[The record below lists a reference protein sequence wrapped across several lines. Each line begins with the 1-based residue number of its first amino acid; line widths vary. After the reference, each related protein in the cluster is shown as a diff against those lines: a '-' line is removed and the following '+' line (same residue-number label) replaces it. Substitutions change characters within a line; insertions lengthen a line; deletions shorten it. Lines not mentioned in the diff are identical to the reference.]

1 MSSDAEEDAS
11 APRIQ
16 VAAQALAE
24 YLRGIGEEA
33 VLWDEDDFSD
43 LPEKAQ
49 ALLLALLDSVVRKV
63 DPQGGGFSPEEK
75 AILSSIQEDLGLAT
89 RDQVNHCRAASPGG
103 VGCVKT
109 PRVPLLKNLGV
120 CSVHKYWQILSAWM
134 VPGKLLVDAVDCCN
148 CLGGEQVEK
157 DKLTCMG
164 CGKGVHQECLE
175 AWVAALDPSNLP
187 EDFQVKDVDYWTCSS
202 CLATDWPR
210 VSLAGMWLRG
220 EDSERCFLLMPH
232 EALVTGREELCGT
245 AYQKAIE
252 QSDAGELA
260 PGFLVLKAKERPSRT
275 GGQSF
280 SLFSKRTSGSGQ
292 ISLAGRGKEKVP
304 AGASQGRADW
314 PEQEEESS
322 AVEAPGAA
330 PESNLQAEI
339 RRAVQQEMRAHG
351 GQGAGRLAFPGTKRG
366 LFTNVGSMVD
376 GSQWGVKS
384 GHEGAM
390 NDANSAMREPYTG
403 QGSSMGKHWGRVV
416 EHLIGQSSVS
426 VRLNGFM
433 PGSAVRAQQFTVSE
447 EGHLMVADSGS
458 LAVPPQ
464 ATWLRWVDARIRAW
478 KAVGDSE
485 IGVYNPSHED
495 FLFFTTMANVVIMR
509 YKWLRAVAA
518 DLQAGYDCHPW
529 SVVWRYLVLTV
540 QREFMGQPGFS
551 SRLDRQLL
559 EIQEEDAF
567 DQEQALA
574 GLMNYDFY
582 RMQLAEREAGLQV
595 GGQGGV
601 GQLDGDAGQAGGRG
615 GNGGQRVQSQL
626 LPQPLAPQA
635 PQAPPRAPAA
645 APARPPRRQKPC
657 PLCGSQE
664 HTYYAGH
671 YTHLAGMP
679 ITKPCSMRLSDDTTC
694 GRLHAYAGPL
704 ASPAAPCRQ
713 VGEQQ

>member
-1 MSSDAEEDAS
+1 MSSDAEEDTSAS
-11 APRIQ
+11 PIQ
-16 VAAQALAE
+16 VAAQALVE

-43 LPEKAQ
+43 PPEKAQ
-49 ALLLALLDSVVRKV
+49 ALLLALLDAVVRKV
-63 DPQGGGFSPEEK
+63 EQQGGGFSSEEK
-75 AILSSIQEDLGLAT
+75 AVLSSIQEDLGLAT
-89 RDQVNHCRAASPGG
+89 RDQVNHCRAASPAG

-109 PRVPLLKNLGV
+109 PRVTLLKNLGV

-164 CGKGVHQECLE
+164 CGKGVHQDCLE

-187 EDFQVKDVDYWTCSS
+187 EDFQVRDVDCWACSS

-210 VSLAGMWLRG
+210 VSVAGMWLRR
-220 EDSERCFLLMPH
+220 EDSERYFLLMPH
-232 EALVTGREELCGT
+232 EALVTGREELCGD
-245 AYQKAIE
+245 AYKKAIE

-260 PGFLVLKAKERPSRT
+260 PGFLVLKAKERPRRT
-275 GGQSF
+275 GKQSL
-280 SLFSKRTSGSGQ
+280 SLFSKRSSGSGQ
-292 ISLAGRGKEKVP
+292 ISLAGKGKEKVP
-304 AGASQGRADW
+304 AGASQGRTDW
-314 PEQEEESS
+314 QEQEVESS
-322 AVEAPGAA
+322 AVEAGAA
-330 PESNLQAEI
+330 PESSMQAEI
-339 RRAVQQEMRAHG
+339 RRAVQREMRAHG

-416 EHLIGQSSVS
+416 EYHIGQSSVS

-464 ATWLRWVDARIRAW
+464 ATWLRWVDTRIRAW
-478 KAVGDSE
+478 VAVRDSE
-485 IGVYNPSHED
+485 IGVFHSSHED
-495 FLFFTTMANVVIMR
+495 FLYYTTMANVVIMR
-509 YKWLRAVAA
+509 YMWLRAVAA
-518 DLQAGYDCHPW
+518 DLQAGYDSHPW

-551 SRLDRQLL
+551 TRLDRQLL

-582 RMQLAEREAGLQV
+582 RMRLAEREAGVQV
-595 GGQGGV
+595 GGQGGA
-601 GQLDGDAGQAGGRG
+601 GQLDGGVGRIGSRG
-615 GNGGQRVQSQL
+615 GNGGQQVQSQP
-626 LPQPLAPQA
+626 LPQPPTSQA
-635 PQAPPRAPAA
+635 PQAQPRASPA
-645 APARPPRRQKPC
+645 APARPARRQRPC
-657 PLCGSQE
+657 PLCGSRE
-664 HTYYAGH
+664 HSYHQGN
-671 YTHLAGMP
+671 YTHLEGMP
-679 ITKPCSMRLSDDTTC
+679 ITQPCTMRLSDGTTC

-704 ASPAAPCRQ
+704 SSPAAPCRQ
-713 VGEQQ
+713 VGEQE

>member
-1 MSSDAEEDAS
+1 
-11 APRIQ
+11 
-16 VAAQALAE
+16 
-24 YLRGIGEEA
+24 
-33 VLWDEDDFSD
+33 
-43 LPEKAQ
+43 
-49 ALLLALLDSVVRKV
+49 
-63 DPQGGGFSPEEK
+63 
-75 AILSSIQEDLGLAT
+75 
-89 RDQVNHCRAASPGG
+89 
-103 VGCVKT
+103 
-109 PRVPLLKNLGV
+109 
-120 CSVHKYWQILSAWM
+120 
-134 VPGKLLVDAVDCCN
+134 
-148 CLGGEQVEK
+148 
-157 DKLTCMG
+157 
-164 CGKGVHQECLE
+164 
-175 AWVAALDPSNLP
+175 
-187 EDFQVKDVDYWTCSS
+187 
-202 CLATDWPR
+202 
-210 VSLAGMWLRG
+210 
-220 EDSERCFLLMPH
+220 
-232 EALVTGREELCGT
+232 
-245 AYQKAIE
+245 
-252 QSDAGELA
+252 
-260 PGFLVLKAKERPSRT
+260 
-275 GGQSF
+275 
-280 SLFSKRTSGSGQ
+280 
-292 ISLAGRGKEKVP
+292 
-304 AGASQGRADW
+304 
-314 PEQEEESS
+314 
-322 AVEAPGAA
+322 
-330 PESNLQAEI
+330 
-339 RRAVQQEMRAHG
+339 
-351 GQGAGRLAFPGTKRG
+351 
-366 LFTNVGSMVD
+366 
-376 GSQWGVKS
+376 
-384 GHEGAM
+384 
-390 NDANSAMREPYTG
+390 
-403 QGSSMGKHWGRVV
+403 
-416 EHLIGQSSVS
+416 
-426 VRLNGFM
+426 
-433 PGSAVRAQQFTVSE
+433 
-447 EGHLMVADSGS
+447 
-458 LAVPPQ
+458 
-464 ATWLRWVDARIRAW
+464 
-478 KAVGDSE
+478 VGDSE